1 MILIYV
7 SPDPDVL
14 NFPLL
19 KKPLHFYKDQSEAP
33 QLLRDTGKI
42 IEAAD
47 AYVVVTAEY
56 NNCLPPALTNL
67 LDHFSPSSYQYR
79 PSGIVCYSAGSYAGV
94 RASTQARTLLGE
106 LGTPSIGSLLTIPKI
121 QNTLTE
127 DGTKTEE
134 RIDRSAER
142 MIKELAWYATAIKT
156 HKETHGYPK

>member
-1 MILIYV
+1 M
-7 SPDPDVL
+7 L

-67 LDHFSPSSYQYR
+67 LDHF
-79 PSGIVCYSAGSYAGV
+79 
-94 RASTQARTLLGE
+94 
-106 LGTPSIGSLLTIPKI
+106 
-121 QNTLTE
+121 
-127 DGTKTEE
+127 
-134 RIDRSAER
+134 
-142 MIKELAWYATAIKT
+142 TAKKNMLKL
-156 HKETHGYPK
+156 HAFAC